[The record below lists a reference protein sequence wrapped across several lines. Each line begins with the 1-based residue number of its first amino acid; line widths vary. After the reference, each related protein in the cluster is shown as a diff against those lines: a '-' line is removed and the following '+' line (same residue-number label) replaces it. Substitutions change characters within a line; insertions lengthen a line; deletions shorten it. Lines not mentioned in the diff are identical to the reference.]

1 VADIVI
7 RPAVQDDLEILWDFL
22 AIAAYEPDAVAAKT
36 MPSVAAYLAGWQR
49 TQDFGFIA
57 ERDGVIIGATWA
69 RQFSPDDQKTVY
81 GGERTPKLSIA
92 VKPGARGRG
101 VGEKLLRAL
110 IAEAAHRGFRL
121 CLSVRHDN
129 PARRLYERIGFRVV
143 PGSTVPNRAG
153 GLSIGMIL
161 GDQLQGTRSNGAD
174 FPIDGR
180 PSRAG
185 G

>member
-1 VADIVI
+1 MADIVI

-101 VGEKLLRAL
+101 VGEKLQGKVISNLPDSYAK
-110 IAEAAHRGFRL
+110 AA
-121 CLSVRHDN
+121 VD
-129 PARRLYERIGFRVV
+129 
-143 PGSTVPNRAG
+143 GSWMMVY
-153 GLSIGMIL
+153 SI
-161 GDQLQGTRSNGAD
+161 
-174 FPIDGR
+174 
-180 PSRAG
+180 PSRYG
-185 G
+185 RSFFQ